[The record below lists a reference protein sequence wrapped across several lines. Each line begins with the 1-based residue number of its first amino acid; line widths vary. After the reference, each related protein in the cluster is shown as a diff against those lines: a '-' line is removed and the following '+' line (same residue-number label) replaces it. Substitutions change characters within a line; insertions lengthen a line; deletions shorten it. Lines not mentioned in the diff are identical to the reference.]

1 MFNAT
6 YSIAFGPSA
15 AYVAGCAA
23 DLSGGLGGGLHGG
36 EGVAEGGR
44 ATWYPT
50 FCIGLGQ
57 QGRICYSIAVA
68 TKRLS

>member
-1 MFNAT
+1 MLNAILH
-6 YSIAFGPSA
+6 SIGPSA

-23 DLSGGLGGGLHGG
+23 DWVAGLHGG

-50 FCIGLGQ
+50 LCIGLGQ
-57 QGRICYSIAVA
+57 QGRSCYSIAVA
-68 TKRLS
+68 TKRPS

>member
-1 MFNAT
+1 MLNAILH
-6 YSIAFGPSA
+6 SIWAVGR
-15 AYVAGCAA
+15 
-23 DLSGGLGGGLHGG
+23 LRGGLRGG

-57 QGRICYSIAVA
+57 QGRSCYSIAVA
-68 TKRLS
+68 TKRPS